1 MNNKNEVRIS
11 EKKLKRSGSFLS
23 KKIRLIENDLHKWCK
38 ENDFLY
44 DIDVLLMRVQGD
56 AELKGDNGEAIRE
69 FPLYFVIIIKN
80 QTDEEECQNLFTKSC
95 ELLEKHIEDIV
106 HKDLLIEEKDGNLW
120 YYHPIIF
127 SDKI

>member
-23 KKIRLIENDLHKWCK
+23 KKIRLIESDLHKWRK
-38 ENDFLY
+38 ESDFLY
-44 DIDVLLMRVQGD
+44 DIDVSLMRVQGD
-56 AELKGDNGEAIRE
+56 IVLKGDNGEAIRE

-127 SDKI
+127 LN